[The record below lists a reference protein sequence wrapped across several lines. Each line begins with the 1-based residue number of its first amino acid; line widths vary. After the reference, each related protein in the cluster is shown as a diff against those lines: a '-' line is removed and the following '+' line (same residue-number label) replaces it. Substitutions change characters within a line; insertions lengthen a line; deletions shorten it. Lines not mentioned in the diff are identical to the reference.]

1 MASITLLGTLLQ
13 KLQPTVTMRYRHVG
27 DAQAPVET
35 RIVRV
40 EAVGKNDRTGWGYVR
55 GVDLELSRKQ
65 GVTVY
70 RTFSEQGI
78 VEILG
83 VG

>member
-1 MASITLLGTLLQ
+1 MASITLLGDLLQ
-13 KLQPTVTMRYRHVG
+13 KLQPTVTMQYKHVG
-27 DAQAPVET
+27 DVDAPVET

-40 EAVGKNDRTGWGYVR
+40 EAVGKSDKTGWGYVR
-55 GVDLELSRKQ
+55 GVDLELSRKK
-65 GVTVY
+65 GVKVY

>member
-1 MASITLLGTLLQ
+1 MANITLLGSLLQ
-13 KLQPTVTMRYRHVG
+13 RLQPTVTMRYKHVG
-27 DAQAPVET
+27 DADAPVET

-40 EAVGKNDRTGWGYVR
+40 EAMGKNNKTGQGYVR
-55 GVDLELSRKQ
+55 GVDLELSRKK